1 MADIKPPISP
11 SPPEAGERWLDKELL
26 LRIHELML
34 EGRVLEERLIRMQR
48 QGEGY
53 FWIGGP
59 GEEAFNTCLG
69 LLMNKGQG
77 LDHDY
82 LHGHYRSSATLL
94 ALGAPSIDA
103 LRQMHNTKTD
113 PYSQGRNFI
122 GHFSKRAWNVV
133 PITSPIE
140 VQHAI
145 AIGTGLAQKRHGGTG
160 ITIVQGGDAGSAEGD
175 FATCLV
181 WSSRPINPL
190 PILILVT
197 NNEWGISTAAAGEHG
212 EQHVSDRGK
221 AFGMPTALCD
231 GNDPEASYFA
241 IREALEYVRRERR
254 PYLLE
259 AKVSRLFGHSSSSG
273 SNYVDNEIDC
283 VVELGKTLE
292 ARGWRSLHES
302 AALRSAIEERMRA
315 DHAQVLT
322 EPHPEPEDIW
332 DHVFAETNTV
342 GGA

>member
-1 MADIKPPISP
+1 MADGSPPISRP
-11 SPPEAGERWLDKELL
+11 SPEPSERRLDKDLL
-26 LRIHELML
+26 LRIHELMI

-59 GEEAFNTCLG
+59 GEEAFNTCVG
-69 LLMNKGQG
+69 LSMKRGQG

-113 PYSQGRNFI
+113 PYSRGRNFV

-175 FATCLV
+175 FATCLI
-181 WSSRPINPL
+181 WASRPINPL
-190 PILILVT
+190 PILIIVT
-197 NNEWGISTAAAGEHG
+197 NNEWGISTAAAGEHA
-212 EQHVSDRGK
+212 EAHVSDRGRP
-221 AFGMPTALCD
+221 FGIPTAVID
-231 GNDPEASYFA
+231 GNDAEASYFA
-241 IREALEYVRRERR
+241 IKEAMEYVRSERR

-273 SNYVDNEIDC
+273 SNYIDTEIDC
-283 VVELGKTLE
+283 VAELDKTLE
-292 ARGWRSLHES
+292 ARGWRTLAQS
-302 AALRSAIEERMRA
+302 AALRSAIEDRMRA

-322 EPHPEPEDIW
+322 EPHPEPEDIS
-332 DHVFAETNTV
+332 DHVFADENYV